1 MISPPNRLSSEF
13 ADQKIIE
20 LNENQNKAV
29 MLPENINALI
39 LAGAGSGKTRVLTSR
54 INYLVSNKNHHIG
67 EILAVTFTNKAASEM
82 KQRLS
87 FLLMRPIE
95 RMWVG
100 TFHSLAH
107 RLLRSHP
114 IEANLSPTFQ
124 ILDAQDQYRIVKRLM
139 KENGVD
145 ETKFPIRKV
154 QWFINQQ
161 KDEGILPQNI
171 DAGYNFFVK
180 QSAKVFD
187 LYEKHCQVNDL
198 VDFAG
203 LLVKS
208 FELLK
213 NNQTLLDYYQ
223 KKFRHILVDE
233 FQDTNRIQYQW
244 IKILHNR
251 SNHVFCVGDDDQ
263 SIYGWRGARIEN
275 IQKIENDFSP
285 IEVIK
290 LEQNYR
296 STGNILS
303 ASNALIANNKN
314 RLEKSLW
321 TESGNGDLI
330 NVFNART
337 ETEEAQYIIGEIQ
350 TQFNQGRNL
359 DECAILYRSN
369 AQSRVF
375 EESLIKHN
383 LNYRIYGG
391 LRFFERAEIK
401 DAMGYVRLIENTSDS
416 VAFERIV
423 NFPTRG
429 VGLSTIEK
437 IRSYSSEN
445 NMDLFQSSIAIVEAL
460 PTRASNALQS
470 FIHLIEAINDS
481 TKNLTLSEKID
492 SILIQSGLMTHYAN
506 DKTDKAGS
514 KRENLDELVTAA
526 TQYVHEEGNEMNE
539 TQGFVALATLDSSG
553 ESNQSNQKSVQLMT
567 VHSAKGLEFPVVFLV
582 GLEEDLFPS
591 RQSKDEPHLLDEER
605 RLCYVGMTRAM
616 KSLTLSYA
624 SRRFLHGQSFYSV
637 NSRFLNEIPRKFLNY
652 IKNPNSES
660 RTITYENNNSSAK
673 IVSSKSDS
681 IYSVGQVVKHS
692 KFGMGTI
699 VNYEGSGDSMRLQI
713 NFQKAGTKWLIS
725 SYANLEIV

>member
-1 MISPPNRLSSEF
+1 MISPPIV
-13 ADQKIIE
+13 DG
-20 LNENQNKAV
+20 LNEKQQQSVA
-29 MLPENINALI
+29 LDEDINALI
-39 LAGAGSGKTRVLTSR
+39 LAGAGSGKTRVLTHR
-54 INYLVSNKNHHIG
+54 IHYLVSTKNYHVDD
-67 EILAVTFTNKAASEM
+67 ILAVTFTNKAANEM
-82 KQRLS
+82 KERLS
-87 FLLMRPIE
+87 DLLRRPIG

-107 RLLRSHP
+107 RLLRTHP

-124 ILDAQDQYRIVKRLM
+124 ILDAQDQFRIIKRLM

-145 ETKFPIRKV
+145 ETKFPIKKV

-161 KDEGILPQNI
+161 KDEGILPHEI

-208 FELLK
+208 YGLLK
-213 NNQTLLDYYQ
+213 NNQSLLEHYQ
-223 KKFRHILVDE
+223 NKFRHILVDE
-233 FQDTNRIQYQW
+233 FQDTNRIQYQF
-244 IKILHNR
+244 IKILHNQ

-263 SIYGWRGARIEN
+263 SIYGWRGAKIEN
-275 IQKIENDFSP
+275 IQKIENDFKP
-285 IEVIK
+285 IQVIK

-303 ASNALIANNKN
+303 ASNALIANNQN

-321 TESGNGDLI
+321 TESGDGDLI
-330 NVFNART
+330 NVLNART
-337 ETEEAQYIIGEIQ
+337 ETEEAQYVVGEIQ

-375 EESLIKHN
+375 EESLIKQN

-401 DAMGYVRLIENTSDS
+401 DAMGYIRLIENTSDNI
-416 VAFERIV
+416 AFERIV

-429 VGLSTIEK
+429 IGLSTIEK
-437 IRSYSSEN
+437 IRSYANEN
-445 NMDLFQSSIAIVEAL
+445 QTNLFQSSIAIVDSL
-460 PTRASNALQS
+460 PSRAANALQS
-470 FIHLIEAINDS
+470 FIHLIEAISDS
-481 TKNLTLSEKID
+481 SKNLILNEKVD
-492 SILIQSGLMTHYAN
+492 SILLQSGLMSHYAN
-506 DKTDKAGS
+506 DKSDKAGS

-526 TQYVHEEGNEMNE
+526 TQYVHEEDNEMNE
-539 TQGFVALATLDSSG
+539 TQGFIALATLDSSG
-553 ESNQSNQKSVQLMT
+553 ESNQSNQSSVQLMT

-624 SRRFLHGQSFYSV
+624 SRRFLHGQSFYSLS
-637 NSRFLNEIPRKFLNY
+637 SRFLDEIPKSFLNY
-652 IKNPNSES
+652 IKNESTENSYQ
-660 RTITYENNNSSAK
+660 RYEKNTN
-673 IVSSKSDS
+673 VSNKMIATSDS
-681 IYSVGQVVKHS
+681 IYSIGQVVKHA
-692 KFGMGTI
+692 KFGLGTI
-699 VNYEGSGDSMRLQI
+699 LNYEGSGDSMRLQI

>member
-1 MISPPNRLSSEF
+1 MISPPI
-13 ADQKIIE
+13 ADG
-20 LNENQNKAV
+20 LNEKQQQSVA
-29 MLPENINALI
+29 LDEDINALI
-39 LAGAGSGKTRVLTSR
+39 LAGAGSGKTRVLTHR
-54 INYLVSNKNHHIG
+54 IHYLVSTKNHHVD
-67 EILAVTFTNKAASEM
+67 EILAVTFTNKAATEM
-82 KQRLS
+82 KERLS
-87 FLLMRPIE
+87 ELLRRPIG

-107 RLLRSHP
+107 RLLRTHP
-114 IEANLSPTFQ
+114 VEANLSPTFQ
-124 ILDAQDQYRIVKRLM
+124 ILDAQDQFRIVKRLM

-145 ETKFPIRKV
+145 ETKFPIKKV

-161 KDEGILPQNI
+161 KDEGILPHQI
-171 DAGYNFFVK
+171 DAGHNYFVK

-187 LYEKHCQVNDL
+187 LYEKHCQANDL

-208 FELLK
+208 YELLK
-213 NNQTLLDYYQ
+213 NNQSLLDYYQ

-233 FQDTNRIQYQW
+233 FQDTNRIQYQF
-244 IKILHNR
+244 IKILY
-251 SNHVFCVGDDDQ
+251 SQGNHVFCVGDDDQ

-275 IQKIENDFSP
+275 IQKIENDFKP
-285 IEVIK
+285 IQVIK

-303 ASNALIANNKN
+303 ASNAVIANNPN

-321 TESGNGDLI
+321 TESGDGDLI

-337 ETEEAQYIIGEIQ
+337 ETEEAQYVVGEIQ
-350 TQFNQGRNL
+350 SQFNQGRNL
-359 DECAILYRSN
+359 NECAILYRSN

-375 EESLIKHN
+375 EESLIKRN

-401 DAMGYVRLIENTSDS
+401 DAMGYVRLIENTSDNI
-416 VAFERIV
+416 AFERIV

-429 VGLSTIEK
+429 IGLSTIEK
-437 IRSYSSEN
+437 IRSHAIDN
-445 NMDLFQSSIAIVEAL
+445 HTDLFQSSIAIVESL
-460 PTRASNALQS
+460 PARASNSLQT
-470 FIHLIEAINDS
+470 FIHLIEAISDS
-481 TKNLTLSEKID
+481 TKNLTLSEKVD
-492 SILIQSGLMTHYAN
+492 SILLQSGLMSHYSN

-526 TQYVHEEGNEMNE
+526 TQYVHEEDNEMNE
-539 TQGFVALATLDSSG
+539 TQGFIALATLDSSG
-553 ESNQSNQKSVQLMT
+553 ESNQSNQSCVQLMT

-616 KSLTLSYA
+616 KSLTLTYA
-624 SRRFLHGQSFYSV
+624 SRRFLHGQSFYSL
-637 NSRFLNEIPRKFLNY
+637 NSRFLDEIPRDFLNY
-652 IKNPNSES
+652 IKNPNSGDDERFS
-660 RTITYENNNSSAK
+660 KNTSTFSK
-673 IVSSKSDS
+673 KMVSSKSSS
-681 IYSVGQVVKHS
+681 IYSIGQVVKHS
-692 KFGMGTI
+692 KFGLGTI

-713 NFQKAGTKWLIS
+713 KFQKVGTKWLIS
-725 SYANLEIV
+725 SYANLELV

>member
-1 MISPPNRLSSEF
+1 MISPSM
-13 ADQKIIE
+13 ADE
-20 LNENQNKAV
+20 LNEKQQHSVALEEDV
-29 MLPENINALI
+29 NALI
-39 LAGAGSGKTRVLTSR
+39 LAGAGSGKTRVLTHR
-54 INYLVSNKNHHIG
+54 IHYLVSTKNHHVDD
-67 EILAVTFTNKAASEM
+67 ILAVTFTNKAANEM
-82 KQRLS
+82 KERLS
-87 FLLMRPIE
+87 ELLRRPIG

-107 RLLRSHP
+107 RLLRTHP
-114 IEANLSPTFQ
+114 VEANLSPTFQ
-124 ILDAQDQYRIVKRLM
+124 ILDAQDQFRIVKRLM

-145 ETKFPIRKV
+145 ETKFPIKKV

-161 KDEGILPQNI
+161 KDEGILPHQI
-171 DAGYNFFVK
+171 DAEHNYFVK
-180 QSAKVFD
+180 QSAKIFD
-187 LYEKHCQVNDL
+187 FYEKHCQTNDL

-208 FELLK
+208 YELLK
-213 NNQTLLDYYQ
+213 NNQSLLDHYQ

-244 IKILHNR
+244 IKLLHTQQ
-251 SNHVFCVGDDDQ
+251 NHIFCVGDDDQ

-275 IQKIENDFSP
+275 IQKIENDFKP
-285 IEVIK
+285 IQVIK

-303 ASNALIANNKN
+303 ASNAVIANNKN

-321 TESGNGDLI
+321 TKSGDGELI

-337 ETEEAQYIIGEIQ
+337 ETEEAQYVVSEVEN
-350 TQFNQGRNL
+350 QFNQGRNL
-359 DECAILYRSN
+359 SECAILYRSN

-375 EESLIKHN
+375 EESLIKRN

-401 DAMGYVRLIENTSDS
+401 DAMGYVRLIENRSDNI
-416 VAFERIV
+416 AFERIV

-429 VGLSTIEK
+429 IGLSTIEK
-437 IRSYSSEN
+437 IRSHATEN
-445 NMDLFQSSIAIVEAL
+445 HTDLFQSSIAIVNSL
-460 PTRASNALQS
+460 PARASNALQA
-470 FIHLIEAINDS
+470 FINLIEAISDS
-481 TKNLTLSEKID
+481 SKHLTLSEKVD
-492 SILIQSGLMTHYAN
+492 SILIQSELMAHYAN

-526 TQYVHEEGNEMNE
+526 TQYVHEEDNEINE
-539 TQGFVALATLDSSG
+539 TQGFIALATLDSSG
-553 ESNQSNQKSVQLMT
+553 ESNQSNQNCVQLMT

-616 KSLTLSYA
+616 NTLTLSYA
-624 SRRFLHGQSFYSV
+624 SKRFIHGNSFYSMA
-637 NSRFLNEIPRKFLNY
+637 SRFLDEIPINYLNY
-652 IKNPNSES
+652 IKNSSSGVNMRNPKDNQSHYTKMTS
-660 RTITYENNNSSAK
+660 SNSSMY
-673 IVSSKSDS
+673 S
-681 IYSVGQVVKHS
+681 IGQVVKHA
-692 KFGMGTI
+692 KFGLGTV
-699 VNYEGSGDSMRLQI
+699 VNCEGSGDSMRLQI
-713 NFQKAGTKWLIS
+713 KFQKVGTKWLIS
-725 SYANLEIV
+725 SYANLELV

>member
-1 MISPPNRLSSEF
+1 MISPPIV
-13 ADQKIIE
+13 DG
-20 LNENQNKAV
+20 LNEKQQQSVA
-29 MLPENINALI
+29 LDEDINALI
-39 LAGAGSGKTRVLTSR
+39 LAGAGSGKTRVLTHR
-54 INYLVSNKNHHIG
+54 IHYLVSTKNYHVDD
-67 EILAVTFTNKAASEM
+67 ILAVTFTNKAANEM
-82 KQRLS
+82 KERLS
-87 FLLMRPIE
+87 DLLRRPIG

-107 RLLRSHP
+107 RLLRTHP

-124 ILDAQDQYRIVKRLM
+124 ILDAQDQFRIIKRLM

-145 ETKFPIRKV
+145 ETKFPIKKV

-161 KDEGILPQNI
+161 KDEGILPHEI

-208 FELLK
+208 YGLLK
-213 NNQTLLDYYQ
+213 NNQSLLEHYQ
-223 KKFRHILVDE
+223 NKFRHILVDE
-233 FQDTNRIQYQW
+233 FQDTNRIQYQF
-244 IKILHNR
+244 IKILHNQT
-251 SNHVFCVGDDDQ
+251 NHVFCVGDDDQ
-263 SIYGWRGARIEN
+263 SIYGWRGAKIEN
-275 IQKIENDFSP
+275 IQKIENDFKP
-285 IEVIK
+285 IQVIK

-303 ASNALIANNKN
+303 ASNALIANNQN

-321 TESGNGDLI
+321 TESGDGDLI
-330 NVFNART
+330 NVLNART
-337 ETEEAQYIIGEIQ
+337 ETEEAQYVVGEIQ

-375 EESLIKHN
+375 EESLIKQN

-401 DAMGYVRLIENTSDS
+401 DAMGYIRLIENTSDNI
-416 VAFERIV
+416 AFERIV

-429 VGLSTIEK
+429 IGLSTIEK
-437 IRSYSSEN
+437 IRSYADEN
-445 NMDLFQSSIAIVEAL
+445 QTNLFQSSIAIVDSL
-460 PTRASNALQS
+460 PSRAANALQS
-470 FIHLIEAINDS
+470 FIHLIEAISDS
-481 TKNLTLSEKID
+481 SKNLILNEKVD
-492 SILIQSGLMTHYAN
+492 SILLQSGLMSHFAN
-506 DKTDKAGS
+506 DKSDKAGS

-526 TQYVHEEGNEMNE
+526 TQYVHEEDNEMNE
-539 TQGFVALATLDSSG
+539 TQGFIALATLDSSG
-553 ESNQSNQKSVQLMT
+553 ESNQSNQSSVQLMT

-624 SRRFLHGQSFYSV
+624 SRRFLHGQSFYSLS
-637 NSRFLNEIPRKFLNY
+637 SRFLDEIPKSFLNY
-652 IKNPNSES
+652 IKNESTENSYQG
-660 RTITYENNNSSAK
+660 YEKNTN
-673 IVSSKSDS
+673 VSNKMIATSDS
-681 IYSVGQVVKHS
+681 IYSIGQVVKHA
-692 KFGMGTI
+692 KFGLGTI
-699 VNYEGSGDSMRLQI
+699 LNYEGSGDSMRLQI

>member
-1 MISPPNRLSSEF
+1 MISPPIV
-13 ADQKIIE
+13 DG
-20 LNENQNKAV
+20 LNEKQQQSVA
-29 MLPENINALI
+29 LDENINALI
-39 LAGAGSGKTRVLTSR
+39 LAGAGSGKTRVLTHR
-54 INYLVSNKNHHIG
+54 IHYLVSTKNYHVDD
-67 EILAVTFTNKAASEM
+67 ILAVTFTNKAANEM
-82 KQRLS
+82 KERLS
-87 FLLMRPIE
+87 DLLRRPIG
-95 RMWVG
+95 RMWIG

-107 RLLRSHP
+107 RLLRTHP

-124 ILDAQDQYRIVKRLM
+124 ILDAQDQFRIIKRLM

-145 ETKFPIRKV
+145 ETKFPIKKV

-161 KDEGILPQNI
+161 KDEGILPHEI

-208 FELLK
+208 YGLLK
-213 NNQTLLDYYQ
+213 NNQSLLEHYQ
-223 KKFRHILVDE
+223 NKFRHILVDE
-233 FQDTNRIQYQW
+233 FQDTNRIQYQF
-244 IKILHNR
+244 IKILHNQT
-251 SNHVFCVGDDDQ
+251 NHVFCVGDDDQ
-263 SIYGWRGARIEN
+263 SIYGWRGAKIEN
-275 IQKIENDFSP
+275 IQKIENDFKP
-285 IEVIK
+285 IQVIK

-303 ASNALIANNKN
+303 ASNALIANNQN

-321 TESGNGDLI
+321 TESGDGDLI
-330 NVFNART
+330 NVLNART
-337 ETEEAQYIIGEIQ
+337 ETEEAQYVVGEIQ

-375 EESLIKHN
+375 EESLIKQN

-401 DAMGYVRLIENTSDS
+401 DAMGYIRLIENTSDNI
-416 VAFERIV
+416 AFERIV

-429 VGLSTIEK
+429 IGLSTIEK
-437 IRSYSSEN
+437 IRSYANEN
-445 NMDLFQSSIAIVEAL
+445 QTNLFQSSIAIVDSL
-460 PTRASNALQS
+460 PSRAANALQS
-470 FIHLIEAINDS
+470 FIHLIEAISDS
-481 TKNLTLSEKID
+481 SKNLILNEKVD
-492 SILIQSGLMTHYAN
+492 SILLQSGLMSHYAN
-506 DKTDKAGS
+506 DKSDKAGS

-526 TQYVHEEGNEMNE
+526 TQYVHDEDNEMNE
-539 TQGFVALATLDSSG
+539 TQGFIALATLDSSG
-553 ESNQSNQKSVQLMT
+553 ESNQSNQSSVQLMT

-624 SRRFLHGQSFYSV
+624 SRRFLHGQSFYSLS
-637 NSRFLNEIPRKFLNY
+637 SRFLDEIPKSFLNY
-652 IKNPNSES
+652 IKNESTENSYQG
-660 RTITYENNNSSAK
+660 YEKNTNGSNK
-673 IVSSKSDS
+673 IVATSDS
-681 IYSVGQVVKHS
+681 IYTIGQVVKHA
-692 KFGMGTI
+692 KFGLGTI
-699 VNYEGSGDSMRLQI
+699 LNYEGSGDSMRLQI

>member
-1 MISPPNRLSSEF
+1 MISPPIV
-13 ADQKIIE
+13 DG
-20 LNENQNKAV
+20 LNEKQQQSVA
-29 MLPENINALI
+29 LDEDINALI
-39 LAGAGSGKTRVLTSR
+39 LAGAGSGKTRVLTHR
-54 INYLVSNKNHHIG
+54 IHYLVSTKNYHVDD
-67 EILAVTFTNKAASEM
+67 ILAVTFTNKAANEM
-82 KQRLS
+82 KERLS
-87 FLLMRPIE
+87 DLLRRPIG

-107 RLLRSHP
+107 RLLRTHP

-124 ILDAQDQYRIVKRLM
+124 ILDAQDQFRIIKRLM

-145 ETKFPIRKV
+145 ETKFPIKKV

-161 KDEGILPQNI
+161 KDEGILPHEI

-208 FELLK
+208 YGLLK
-213 NNQTLLDYYQ
+213 NNQSLLEHYQ
-223 KKFRHILVDE
+223 NKFRHILVDE
-233 FQDTNRIQYQW
+233 FQDTNRIQYQF
-244 IKILHNR
+244 IKILHNQT
-251 SNHVFCVGDDDQ
+251 NHVFCVGDDDQ
-263 SIYGWRGARIEN
+263 SIYGWRGAKIEN
-275 IQKIENDFSP
+275 IQKIENDFKP
-285 IEVIK
+285 IQVIK

-303 ASNALIANNKN
+303 ASNALIANNQN

-321 TESGNGDLI
+321 TESGDGDLI
-330 NVFNART
+330 NVLNART
-337 ETEEAQYIIGEIQ
+337 ETEEAQYVVGEIQ

-375 EESLIKHN
+375 EESLIKQN

-401 DAMGYVRLIENTSDS
+401 DAMGYIRLIENTSDNI
-416 VAFERIV
+416 AFERIV

-429 VGLSTIEK
+429 IGLSTIEK
-437 IRSYSSEN
+437 IRSYANEN
-445 NMDLFQSSIAIVEAL
+445 QTNLFQSSIAIVDTL
-460 PTRASNALQS
+460 PSRAANALQG
-470 FIHLIEAINDS
+470 FIHLIEAISDS
-481 TKNLTLSEKID
+481 SKNLILSEKVD
-492 SILIQSGLMTHYAN
+492 SILLQSGLMSHYAN
-506 DKTDKAGS
+506 DKSDKAGS

-526 TQYVHEEGNEMNE
+526 TQYVHEEDNEMNE
-539 TQGFVALATLDSSG
+539 TQGFIALATLDSSG
-553 ESNQSNQKSVQLMT
+553 ESNQSNQSSVQLMT

-624 SRRFLHGQSFYSV
+624 SRRFLHGQSFYSLS
-637 NSRFLNEIPRKFLNY
+637 SRFLDEIPKSFLNY
-652 IKNPNSES
+652 IKNESTENSYQ
-660 RTITYENNNSSAK
+660 RYEKNTN
-673 IVSSKSDS
+673 VSNKMIATSDS
-681 IYSVGQVVKHS
+681 IYSIGQVVKHA
-692 KFGMGTI
+692 KFGLGTI
-699 VNYEGSGDSMRLQI
+699 LNYEGSGDSMRLQI

>member
-1 MISPPNRLSSEF
+1 MISPPIV
-13 ADQKIIE
+13 DG
-20 LNENQNKAV
+20 LNEKQQQSVA
-29 MLPENINALI
+29 LDEDINALI
-39 LAGAGSGKTRVLTSR
+39 LAGAGSGKTRVLTHR
-54 INYLVSNKNHHIG
+54 IHYLVSTKNYHVDD
-67 EILAVTFTNKAASEM
+67 ILAVTFTNKAANEM
-82 KQRLS
+82 KERLS
-87 FLLMRPIE
+87 DLLRRPIG

-107 RLLRSHP
+107 RLLRTHP

-124 ILDAQDQYRIVKRLM
+124 ILDAQDQFRIIKRLM

-145 ETKFPIRKV
+145 ETKFPIKKV

-161 KDEGILPQNI
+161 KDEGILPHEI

-187 LYEKHCQVNDL
+187 LYERHCQVNDL

-208 FELLK
+208 YGLLK
-213 NNQTLLDYYQ
+213 NNQSLLEHYQ
-223 KKFRHILVDE
+223 NKFRHILVDE
-233 FQDTNRIQYQW
+233 FQDTNRIQYQF
-244 IKILHNR
+244 IKILHNQN
-251 SNHVFCVGDDDQ
+251 NHVFCVGDDDQ
-263 SIYGWRGARIEN
+263 SIYGWRGAKIEN
-275 IQKIENDFSP
+275 IQKIENDFKP
-285 IEVIK
+285 IQVIK

-303 ASNALIANNKN
+303 ASNALIANNQN

-321 TESGNGDLI
+321 TESGDGDLI
-330 NVFNART
+330 NVLNART
-337 ETEEAQYIIGEIQ
+337 ETEEAQYVVGEIQ

-375 EESLIKHN
+375 EESLIKQN

-401 DAMGYVRLIENTSDS
+401 DAMGYIRLIENTSDNI
-416 VAFERIV
+416 AFERIV

-429 VGLSTIEK
+429 IGLSTIEK
-437 IRSYSSEN
+437 IRSYANEN
-445 NMDLFQSSIAIVEAL
+445 QTNLFQSSIAIVDSL
-460 PTRASNALQS
+460 PSRAANALQS
-470 FIHLIEAINDS
+470 FIHLIEAISDS
-481 TKNLTLSEKID
+481 SKNLILNEKVD
-492 SILIQSGLMTHYAN
+492 SILLQSGLMSHYAN
-506 DKTDKAGS
+506 DKSDKAGS

-526 TQYVHEEGNEMNE
+526 TQYVHEEDNEMNE
-539 TQGFVALATLDSSG
+539 TQGFIALATLDSSG
-553 ESNQSNQKSVQLMT
+553 ESNQSNQSSVQLMT

-624 SRRFLHGQSFYSV
+624 SRRFLHGQSFYSLS
-637 NSRFLNEIPRKFLNY
+637 SRFLDEIPKSFLNY
-652 IKNPNSES
+652 IKNESTENSYQG
-660 RTITYENNNSSAK
+660 YEKNTN
-673 IVSSKSDS
+673 VSNKMIATSDS
-681 IYSVGQVVKHS
+681 IYSIGQVVKHA
-692 KFGMGTI
+692 KFGLGTI
-699 VNYEGSGDSMRLQI
+699 LNYEGSGDSMRLQI

>member
-1 MISPPNRLSSEF
+1 MISPPIV
-13 ADQKIIE
+13 DG
-20 LNENQNKAV
+20 LNEKQQQSVA
-29 MLPENINALI
+29 LDEDINALI
-39 LAGAGSGKTRVLTSR
+39 LAGAGSGKTRVLTHR
-54 INYLVSNKNHHIG
+54 IHYLVSTKNYHVDD
-67 EILAVTFTNKAASEM
+67 ILAVTFTNKAANEM
-82 KQRLS
+82 KERLS
-87 FLLMRPIE
+87 DLLRRPIG

-107 RLLRSHP
+107 RLLRTHP

-124 ILDAQDQYRIVKRLM
+124 ILDAQDQFRIIKRLM

-145 ETKFPIRKV
+145 ETKFPIKKV

-161 KDEGILPQNI
+161 KDEGILPHEI

-208 FELLK
+208 YGLLK
-213 NNQTLLDYYQ
+213 NNQSLLEHYQ
-223 KKFRHILVDE
+223 NKFRHILVDE
-233 FQDTNRIQYQW
+233 FQDTNRIQYQF
-244 IKILHNR
+244 IKILHNQT
-251 SNHVFCVGDDDQ
+251 NHVFCVGDDDQ
-263 SIYGWRGARIEN
+263 SIYGWRGAKIEN
-275 IQKIENDFSP
+275 IQKIENDFKP
-285 IEVIK
+285 IQVIK

-303 ASNALIANNKN
+303 ASNALIANNQN

-321 TESGNGDLI
+321 TESGDGDLI
-330 NVFNART
+330 NVLNART
-337 ETEEAQYIIGEIQ
+337 ETEEAQYVVGEIQ

-375 EESLIKHN
+375 EESLIKQN

-401 DAMGYVRLIENTSDS
+401 DAMGYIRLIENTSDNI
-416 VAFERIV
+416 AFERIV

-429 VGLSTIEK
+429 IGLSTIEK
-437 IRSYSSEN
+437 IRSYANEN
-445 NMDLFQSSIAIVEAL
+445 QTNLFQSSIAIVDSL
-460 PTRASNALQS
+460 PSRAANALQS
-470 FIHLIEAINDS
+470 FIHLIEAISDS
-481 TKNLTLSEKID
+481 SKNLILNEKVD
-492 SILIQSGLMTHYAN
+492 SILLQSGLMSHYAN
-506 DKTDKAGS
+506 DKSDKAGS

-526 TQYVHEEGNEMNE
+526 TQYIHEEDNEMNE
-539 TQGFVALATLDSSG
+539 TQGFIALATLDSSG
-553 ESNQSNQKSVQLMT
+553 ESNQSNQSSVQLMT

-624 SRRFLHGQSFYSV
+624 SRRFLHGQSFYSLS
-637 NSRFLNEIPRKFLNY
+637 SRFLDEIPKSFLNY
-652 IKNPNSES
+652 IKNESTENSYQG
-660 RTITYENNNSSAK
+660 YEKNTN
-673 IVSSKSDS
+673 VSNKMIATSDS
-681 IYSVGQVVKHS
+681 IYSIGQVVKHA
-692 KFGMGTI
+692 KFGLGTI
-699 VNYEGSGDSMRLQI
+699 LNYEGSGDSMRLQI

>member
-1 MISPPNRLSSEF
+1 MISPPIV
-13 ADQKIIE
+13 DG
-20 LNENQNKAV
+20 LNEKQQQSVA
-29 MLPENINALI
+29 LDEDINALI
-39 LAGAGSGKTRVLTSR
+39 LAGAGSGKTRVLTHR
-54 INYLVSNKNHHIG
+54 IHYLVSTKNYHVDD
-67 EILAVTFTNKAASEM
+67 ILAVTFTNKAANEM
-82 KQRLS
+82 KERLS
-87 FLLMRPIE
+87 DLLRRPIG

-107 RLLRSHP
+107 RLLRTHP

-124 ILDAQDQYRIVKRLM
+124 ILDAQDQFRIIKRLM

-145 ETKFPIRKV
+145 ETKFPIKKV

-161 KDEGILPQNI
+161 KDEGILPHEI

-180 QSAKVFD
+180 QSANVFD

-208 FELLK
+208 YGLLK
-213 NNQTLLDYYQ
+213 NNQSLLEHYQ
-223 KKFRHILVDE
+223 NKFRHILVDE
-233 FQDTNRIQYQW
+233 FQDTNRIQYQF
-244 IKILHNR
+244 IKILHNQT
-251 SNHVFCVGDDDQ
+251 NHVFCVGDDDQ
-263 SIYGWRGARIEN
+263 SIYGWRGAKIEN
-275 IQKIENDFSP
+275 IQKIENDFKP
-285 IEVIK
+285 IQVIK

-303 ASNALIANNKN
+303 ASNALIANNQN

-321 TESGNGDLI
+321 TESGDGDLI
-330 NVFNART
+330 NVLNART
-337 ETEEAQYIIGEIQ
+337 ETEEAQYVVGEIQ

-375 EESLIKHN
+375 EESLIKQN

-401 DAMGYVRLIENTSDS
+401 DAMGYIRLIENTSDNI
-416 VAFERIV
+416 AFERIV

-429 VGLSTIEK
+429 IGLSTIEK
-437 IRSYSSEN
+437 IRSYANEN
-445 NMDLFQSSIAIVEAL
+445 QTNLFQSSIAIIDSL
-460 PTRASNALQS
+460 PSRAANALQS
-470 FIHLIEAINDS
+470 FIHLIEAISDS
-481 TKNLTLSEKID
+481 SKNLILDEKVD
-492 SILIQSGLMTHYAN
+492 SILLQSGLMSHYAN
-506 DKTDKAGS
+506 DKSDKAGS

-526 TQYVHEEGNEMNE
+526 TQYVHEEDNEMNE
-539 TQGFVALATLDSSG
+539 TQGFIALATLDSSG
-553 ESNQSNQKSVQLMT
+553 ESNQSNQSSVQLMT

-624 SRRFLHGQSFYSV
+624 SRRFLHGQSFYSLS
-637 NSRFLNEIPRKFLNY
+637 SRFLDEIPKSFLNY
-652 IKNPNSES
+652 IKNESTENSYQGYKKN
-660 RTITYENNNSSAK
+660 TN
-673 IVSSKSDS
+673 VSNKMIATSDS
-681 IYSVGQVVKHS
+681 IYSIGQVVKHA
-692 KFGMGTI
+692 KFGLGTI
-699 VNYEGSGDSMRLQI
+699 LNYEGSGDSMRLQI
-713 NFQKAGTKWLIS
+713 NFQRAGTKWLIS

>member
-1 MISPPNRLSSEF
+1 MISPP
-13 ADQKIIE
+13 IIDG
-20 LNENQNKAV
+20 LNEKQQQSVA
-29 MLPENINALI
+29 LDEDINALI
-39 LAGAGSGKTRVLTSR
+39 LAGAGSGKTRVLTHR
-54 INYLVSNKNHHIG
+54 IHYLVSTKNYHVDD
-67 EILAVTFTNKAASEM
+67 ILAVTFTNKAANEM
-82 KQRLS
+82 KERLS
-87 FLLMRPIE
+87 DLLRRPIG

-107 RLLRSHP
+107 RLLRTHP

-124 ILDAQDQYRIVKRLM
+124 ILDAQDQFRIIKRLM

-145 ETKFPIRKV
+145 ETKFPIKKV

-161 KDEGILPQNI
+161 KDEGILPHEI

-180 QSAKVFD
+180 QSAKVFE

-208 FELLK
+208 YGLLK
-213 NNQTLLDYYQ
+213 NNQSLLEHYQ
-223 KKFRHILVDE
+223 NKFRHILVDE
-233 FQDTNRIQYQW
+233 FQDTNRIQYQF
-244 IKILHNR
+244 IKILHNQT
-251 SNHVFCVGDDDQ
+251 NHVFCVGDDDQ
-263 SIYGWRGARIEN
+263 SIYGWRGAKIEN
-275 IQKIENDFSP
+275 IQKIENDFKP
-285 IEVIK
+285 IQIIK

-303 ASNALIANNKN
+303 ASNALIANNQN

-321 TESGNGDLI
+321 TESGDGDLI
-330 NVFNART
+330 NVLNART
-337 ETEEAQYIIGEIQ
+337 ETEEAQYVVGEIQ

-375 EESLIKHN
+375 EESLIKQN

-401 DAMGYVRLIENTSDS
+401 DAMGYIRLIENTSDNI
-416 VAFERIV
+416 AFERIV

-429 VGLSTIEK
+429 IGLSTIEK
-437 IRSYSSEN
+437 IRSYANEN
-445 NMDLFQSSIAIVEAL
+445 QTNLFQSSIAIVDSL
-460 PTRASNALQS
+460 PSRAANALQS
-470 FIHLIEAINDS
+470 FIHLIEAISDS
-481 TKNLTLSEKID
+481 SKNLILNEKVD
-492 SILIQSGLMTHYAN
+492 SILLKSGLISHYAN
-506 DKTDKAGS
+506 DKSDKAGS

-526 TQYVHEEGNEMNE
+526 TQYVHEEDNEMNE
-539 TQGFVALATLDSSG
+539 TQGFIALATLDSSG
-553 ESNQSNQKSVQLMT
+553 ESNQSNQSSVQLMT

-624 SRRFLHGQSFYSV
+624 SRRFLHGQSFYSLS
-637 NSRFLNEIPRKFLNY
+637 SRFLDEIPKSFLNY
-652 IKNPNSES
+652 IKNESTENSYQG
-660 RTITYENNNSSAK
+660 YEKNTN
-673 IVSSKSDS
+673 VSNKMIATSDS
-681 IYSVGQVVKHS
+681 IYSIGQVVKHA
-692 KFGMGTI
+692 KFGLGTI
-699 VNYEGSGDSMRLQI
+699 LNYEGSGDSMRLQI